1 MNLILETSIRALLE
15 NSPRASDLI
24 FVPGRAPQAQADGA
38 LADSPPG
45 LPPLSPEDMRVIAE
59 DFMKDQSY
67 LRAQFD
73 SQGNCDL
80 SFAFRDLCYFRA
92 SLFQARQGI
101 TLVLRVIPKGV
112 PTLEDLHL
120 PKPLHDI
127 ARQKAG
133 LVLVTGATGSGK
145 SSTLAAMIH
154 LINSE
159 QPVHII
165 TVEDPVEFVHTPIK
179 ATITQRQLGQDVPTF
194 SMALR
199 AALRQAPQVLL
210 VGEIR
215 DAETAEIAFEAAETG
230 HLVLSTLHTPDTLRT
245 VERFI
250 GLFSE
255 RDIDYVRTRFSRAFK
270 TVVSQKLLPRKDGP
284 GRIPAVEIL
293 QATLRTQEYV
303 RLGDRPGRYL
313 EEALE
318 EGALEG
324 MQSFDQD
331 LERLTKAGLITLETA
346 LAHATRRANLELH
359 LRADEDIQLD
369 RPDRVFF
376 RLKSPHSANAPSPD
390 RSKTGPVVLP
400 LRPKKK

>member
-1 MNLILETSIRALLE
+1 MNPHLDRSIQALLDA
-15 NSPRASDLI
+15 SPRVSDLI
-24 FVPGRAPQAQADGA
+24 FVPDRAPQAQIDGS
-38 LADSPPG
+38 LADSPGG
-45 LPPLSPEDMRVIAE
+45 LAPLSAEDMRAIAE
-59 DFMKDQSY
+59 DFLKDQAY
-67 LRAQFD
+67 LRSQFE

-80 SFAFRDLCYFRA
+80 SFAFRDRCYFRA

-101 TLVLRVIPKGV
+101 TLVLRVIPRGV

-120 PKPLHDI
+120 PPQIHTI
-127 ARQKAG
+127 ARQKSG

-159 QPVHII
+159 QSVHII
-165 TVEDPVEFVHTPIK
+165 TVEDPVEFVHTSIK
-179 ATITQRQLGQDVPTF
+179 ATVTQRQLGQDVPTF
-194 SMALR
+194 ALALR

-230 HLVLSTLHTPDTLRT
+230 HLVFTTLHTPDTIRT

-255 RDIDYVRTRFSRAFK
+255 RDIEYVRTRFSRAFR
-270 TVVSQKLLPRKDGP
+270 TIVSQKLLPLKDGP

-293 QATLRTQEYV
+293 QATLRTQEYI
-303 RLGDRPGRYL
+303 RLGDRPGRFL

-318 EGALEG
+318 DGSLEG

-331 LERLTKAGLITLETA
+331 LERLVKSGMITMETA
-346 LAHATRRANLELH
+346 LAHATRRANLELQ
-359 LRADEDIQLD
+359 LRAEEDIQLD

-376 RLKSPHSANAPSPD
+376 RLKGPKQDESASRRP
-390 RSKTGPVVLP
+390 SKTAPVVLP
-400 LRPKKK
+400 LRPKNK